1 MVDLPLRPA
10 RPDDTGALVDVWRRA
25 VEATHDFLTPD
36 DVADLEVAVRDEYL
50 AAVDVTVA
58 EREGRVAGFV
68 GTVGHRVEML
78 FVDPHLHGQGV
89 GRALLAEAGRDHAAL
104 ELDVN
109 EQNPAALAF
118 YRAQGFV
125 VVGRSETD
133 GQGRPFPLL
142 HLRREA

>member
-10 RPDDTGALVDVWRRA
+10 RPDDTAALVDVWRRA

-36 DVADLEVAVRDEYL
+36 DIAELEVGVRDEYL

-58 EREGRVAGFV
+58 ERAGRVAGFV

-78 FVDPHLHGQGV
+78 FVDPDLHGQGL
-89 GRALLAEAGRDHAAL
+89 GRALLAHVGRDHPVL

-109 EQNPAALAF
+109 EQNPSALGF
-118 YRAQGFV
+118 YRAQGFEV
-125 VVGRSETD
+125 TGRSATD
-133 GQGRPFPLL
+133 DQGRPFPLL